1 MDTVTISV
9 AVAIIGCCVGVA
21 GWMRNAAKDDS
32 DLAAAIA
39 SIQTSLVYI
48 EQQLTEIKSEFRRME
63 DDVQTASETAGKALA
78 TANAAHDRL
87 DAMGIETAAAA
98 RARSKGEQK

>member
-9 AVAIIGCCVGVA
+9 IIAVIGCCVGVA
-21 GWMRNAAKDDS
+21 GWWRNASKDDS
-32 DLAAAIA
+32 ELAASIA

-48 EQQLTEIKSEFRRME
+48 EQQLAEIKSEFRRME
-63 DDVQTASETAGKALA
+63 TDVADATATANKALS

-87 DAMGIETAAAA
+87 DAMGVETASKA
-98 RARSKGEQK
+98 RARAKGESK